1 MTSGDI
7 RARTL
12 IRGLVVLTLLAGL
25 LFPAAASAKPKPPP
39 KAAAAGAADIWAA
52 TWEAAPEPPRPPL
65 IALSNQTVRQIA
77 HVSLGGIFLR
87 VRLSNEFGD
96 KPLTVGA
103 AHVALA
109 ASGGPGIQ
117 PDTDRPVTFGG
128 KPSITIP
135 PGARALSD
143 PVSLTVPAMSDVAV
157 SVYFPP
163 QAENAVTSHYF
174 AMQSGY
180 VAAGNVTGAA
190 SVTPTSTINYNVV
203 LTGLDVSGPRGTK
216 VVVTLGDSLTGGFG
230 STAGTNH
237 RWPDL
242 LSAKLAA
249 RKIGVVNAAI
259 GGNRLLHD
267 FFGPNALS
275 RFDRDV
281 LSQPSVGYLIVL
293 LGINDFGL
301 PGGRGLPA
309 EEVSA
314 DDVIAGYRQLIA
326 RAHSYGIKVFI
337 ATLPPFGPIP
347 ERPGY
352 YSDASEAKREAV
364 NQWIRLNAKEFEGV
378 VDFDAALKDP
388 AAHIRMAPAFD
399 SGDHLDPN
407 DAGYAAMADAV
418 EMRLFE

>member
-1 MTSGDI
+1 MASVDV
-7 RARTL
+7 RARFFSL
-12 IRGLVVLTLLAGL
+12 GLAGLAMLAGL
-25 LFPAAASAKPKPPP
+25 LIPAAASARPKPAP
-39 KAAAAGAADIWAA
+39 KAAAAGAAEIWAA
-52 TWEAAPEPPRPPL
+52 TWEAAPEPARPPL

-77 HVSLGGIFLR
+77 HISLGGIFVR

-109 ASGGPGIQ
+109 AGGGPGIQ

-128 KPSITIP
+128 KPQITIP

-157 SVYFPP
+157 SIWFPP
-163 QAENAVTSHYF
+163 QAESAVTSHYF

-180 VAAGNVTGAA
+180 VAAGNVIGAA
-190 SVTPTSTINYNVV
+190 SLTPTSTINYNVV
-203 LTGLDVSGPRGTK
+203 LSGLDVSGPRGTK

-230 STAGTNH
+230 STAGANH

-242 LSAKLAA
+242 LSAKLAG

-267 FFGPNALS
+267 FFGPNAMS

-314 DDVIAGYRQLIA
+314 DEVIAGYRQLIA
-326 RAHSYGIKVFI
+326 RSHSYGIKVFI
-337 ATLPPFGPIP
+337 ATIPPFGPIP

-364 NQWIRLNAKEFEGV
+364 NQWIRLNTKEFEGV